1 MENQFFFFG
10 LMMLNRFIKWVGGF
24 TSFDNDP
31 VKQCNVYK
39 RVGCSHVDG
48 PLCQMKTCDIVVKD
62 HSGSNSVII
71 IKPRTVVSTVDTLA
85 R

>member
-1 MENQFFFFG
+1 
-10 LMMLNRFIKWVGGF
+10 MLNRFIKWVGGF

-31 VKQCNVYK
+31 VKHCNVYK

-48 PLCQMKTCDIVVKD
+48 PLCNMKSCDIVVKEY
-62 HSGSNSVII
+62 SGSNSVTIV
-71 IKPRTVVSTVDTLA
+71 KPRLVVSTIDTLA